1 MDNRLYQKSII
12 IIALLL
18 TPLAA
23 LRSKAQTQQQWKDSL
38 EVLKRQIDKTPYST
52 DLHLRKAA
60 VNLQLKQWNYAID
73 EYRLVL
79 EHEPNNLAALFYR
92 AYANKIIRRYD
103 MAYNDYTELLRLCQ
117 IMKKQTEAID
127 HLNRLVEHYP
137 DSASAYVARAVMETD
152 MKQFEPALYDWD
164 EAIRLR
170 PDELDYQLSKW
181 NLLVRMKRK
190 KEAKLLRQELLRKGI
205 SGAVLHP

>member
-60 VNLQLKQWNYAID
+60 VNLQLQQWNYAID

-92 AYANKIIRRYD
+92 AYANKNIRRYD
-103 MAYNDYTELLRLCQ
+103 MA
-117 IMKKQTEAID
+117 
-127 HLNRLVEHYP
+127 
-137 DSASAYVARAVMETD
+137 
-152 MKQFEPALYDWD
+152 
-164 EAIRLR
+164 
-170 PDELDYQLSKW
+170 
-181 NLLVRMKRK
+181 
-190 KEAKLLRQELLRKGI
+190 
-205 SGAVLHP
+205 